1 MVIAP
6 FVLRVDRANFFF
18 HFRNKLDDIET
29 IGVWVE
35 RKYEDLKTLIQLR
48 LPYRKV
54 TEETFEYLF
63 NHRES
68 LTEDEPFDNIY
79 YITREVNIGMSKS
92 DPYIADILT
101 VLDKI

>member
-6 FVLRVDRANFFF
+6 FVLKIDRINFFF
-18 HFRNKLDDIET
+18 YFRDKLDDT
-29 IGVWVE
+29 KVIGVWVE
-35 RKYEDLKTLIQLR
+35 RKYEDLKTLIELR

-54 TEETFEYLF
+54 TQETFEYLF

-68 LTEDEPFDNIY
+68 LTEDEPFDDIY

-92 DPYIADILT
+92 EPYITDILT
-101 VLDKI
+101 ALDRI